1 MLVPNF
7 AFKSVQYSDLSRT
20 TKMQWEREQDLS
32 SVKFTIWPLRP
43 RVSSGMAEWM
53 YKGPGEEA
61 GQVKVRENIECGGLR
76 VGGVGVVGGVWGGA
90 AKVRMRA
97 RR

>member
-1 MLVPNF
+1 
-7 AFKSVQYSDLSRT
+7 
-20 TKMQWEREQDLS
+20 
-32 SVKFTIWPLRP
+32 
-43 RVSSGMAEWM
+43 M